1 MILQLAWKN
10 IWRNKKRSLI
20 ILFSTI
26 IGVAGGILTNAI
38 FIGMWKTSVEA
49 AINRELSHIQIH
61 DPRFR
66 DEKLINQNISDVE
79 YVSNVIKST
88 PGIAHFAKRTII
100 EGMISSATYA
110 GGIKIFGINPKDE
123 FKVTSIHSKLIEG
136 EYLQTTNK
144 NSILI
149 GDKLANKLN
158 VKLNSKIVLTFQ
170 GMDNN
175 FISASFKVK
184 GIFKTE
190 STVFDE
196 TVCFVNQSDIEELL
210 RNTNLIH
217 EIVIRVEDIDQLD
230 NIKSVLQN
238 KLKNLSVETWK
249 DIAPELSLTTEYL
262 YLELNIFMG
271 IILFGLLFG
280 ISNTVMMSV
289 FDRIKEFGVLM
300 AIGMKRIRIFS
311 LIIMESILLSFT
323 GGLIGILIG
332 FTIIQIL
339 SKSGIDL
346 SILESGLAAYG
357 ISSFLYPKLPFHMY
371 LTFGIM
377 LTITSI
383 IAAITPA
390 LKATKLKPAEAI
402 RTF

>member
-20 ILFSTI
+20 ICFSTI
-26 IGVAGGILTNAI
+26 IGIAGGILTNAI
-38 FIGMWKTSVEA
+38 FIGMWETSVEA

-61 DPRFR
+61 EPRFR

-79 YVSNVIKST
+79 YVSNVIKLT

-110 GGIKIFGINPKDE
+110 GGIRILGINPKDE
-123 FKVTSIHSKLIEG
+123 FKITSIHSKLIEG
-136 EYLQTTNK
+136 EYLQATNK

-158 VKLNSKIVLTFQ
+158 VKINSKIVLTFQ

-196 TVCFVNQSDIEELL
+196 TVCFINQSDLEKLL
-210 RNTNLIH
+210 SNANLIH
-217 EIVIRVEDIDQLD
+217 EIVIRVEDINQLD
-230 NIKSVLQN
+230 NIKSILQN
-238 KLKNLSVETWK
+238 KLKNLRVETWK

-289 FDRIKEFGVLM
+289 FDRIREFGVLM

-323 GGLIGILIG
+323 GGLIGILIS

-357 ISSFLYPKLPFHMY
+357 MSSFLYPKLPFHMY
-371 LTFGIM
+371 LSLGIM

-390 LKATKLKPAEAI
+390 LKATKLRPAEAI